1 MKTDLAEPVLGDNV
15 SGPTLLIAEQRKR
28 IDEIDTQIAE
38 LICDRYARVLTVG
51 AIKKAHCLKVHDASR
66 EALQM
71 ANLSKIATLHKVP
84 HNILIFTFKMLIA
97 MSRASQG
104 EKSCE
109 RLVMRHCK
117 ACDWGTYGLD
127 DPEGS
132 NYRVCPRCQMP
143 LL

>member
-1 MKTDLAEPVLGDNV
+1 MNTTAEPVSTSLV
-15 SGPTLLIAEQRKR
+15 ECPALLIAEQRRK

-38 LICDRYARVLTVG
+38 LICKRYACVLEVG
-51 AIKKAHCLKVHDASR
+51 AIKKAHNLKVHDPGR

-71 ANLSKIATLHKVP
+71 ANLSKIAISHKVP

-104 EKSCE
+104 EKSNE

>member
-1 MKTDLAEPVLGDNV
+1 MSTTIEPVRTDSLEDPV
-15 SGPTLLIAEQRKR
+15 LLIAEQRRR
-28 IDEIDTQIAE
+28 IDEIDASIAG
-38 LICDRYARVLTVG
+38 LICERYACVLKVG
-51 AIKKAHCLKVHDASR
+51 AIKKAHSINVYDPGR

-71 ANLSKIATLHKVP
+71 ANLSKIATLRKVP

-104 EKSCE
+104 EKSSE
-109 RLVMRHCK
+109 RLVMRHCQ
-117 ACDWGTYGLD
+117 ACNWGTYGLD

-143 LL
+143 LT